1 VSSADEDTNYEEGRR
16 RHRKTLTPLSLT
28 DGNAADNTTA
38 SSFVVENTVSYDQS
52 QFSTDD
58 TDSQEIN
65 RDARQHNTSSSR
77 GRQRRNDNSEPRSP
91 KKKPQRSS
99 SMALPRNTHN
109 NAVQLQLTTSP
120 KNNRRHRSLSKLGR
134 SSSTS
139 HRRTSSKELRN
150 TSYSSGDD
158 EKDKSPRSSRR
169 SSSANNNSSIHKRS
183 SSSNTRITDSNNG
196 DRQYSSSRSKSH
208 QPNRMDSYINN
219 SSTISPKK
227 EKKKKDSNWSST
239 KWGFLSSPSNTP
251 PKNKDGKKGKKSS
264 RKEKKKHHSSSHN
277 RDTKLSLLPPNQ
289 LRPAPVNV
297 GDSIIISQQFLE
309 DNADMS
315 VLTMPKDLM
324 SVISTENERNEVEVV
339 QEDEKNHSFDTE
351 LQKEV
356 GQLQAYLKDR
366 RIRHQHR
373 STTNH
378 TVDGSSSRP
387 VNYQTYA
394 SRIQEGHVY
403 SYTQDAQEIALG
415 QQHIDDDI
423 PPLPPP
429 PPRPSPLSRRK
440 TSTSTQNAAIP
451 HWNAPATSNSNSESV
466 GSYDDPPG
474 ELVTSP
480 TLQQT
485 STAAFD
491 QLSQH
496 QQNGHHER
504 SKSDPPGEEYQPFD
518 EVSCLNNNGHDIQ
531 QHLSPSSK
539 QRTVDTQPTPNRQQ
553 AQPTPNRLHKAVS
566 FSLPPAPRSSSMKTP
581 PAPPFMGPALDYYYS
596 MERNSNI
603 TNLSQSP
610 LLHPIIELWSSV
622 ESTSI
627 NQNDTNRWNTQKE
640 DELLGEELPLHV
652 SEDWI
657 DVRHKE
663 SNMITEEKAHIDRA
677 TSTSLLVDTTASK
690 RQMHSQFVDE
700 DMIDDEFHDIL
711 DCGEDSIERTS
722 KTLDEVPLDEAALDG
737 RHRSTWSTT
746 YKPPTA
752 TTTFDE
758 PCYDD
763 LHNSDNWQEVVRQR
777 SHAAISIQRS
787 TRGLLE
793 RERLRSL
800 LNSTLIIQ
808 SCIRKYIVRR
818 RYLNYLQLKKSYTAK
833 RWKERANKYLTC

>member
-1 VSSADEDTNYEEGRR
+1 MSDFFSRIFAIPSDVSSADEDTNYEEGR

-38 SSFVVENTVSYDQS
+38 SSFVENTVSYDQS

-58 TDSQEIN
+58 TDSQEIH

-77 GRQRRNDNSEPRSP
+77 GRQRRNDTSVGNRSASAEPRSP
-91 KKKPQRSS
+91 KKKTQRSS
-99 SMALPRNTHN
+99 SMALPRNTN
-109 NAVQLQLTTSP
+109 VQLKLTTSP
-120 KNNRRHRSLSKLGR
+120 KSNRRHRSLSKLGR

-139 HRRTSSKELRN
+139 HRRTSSKERLRN
-150 TSYSSGDD
+150 TSYSSDD
-158 EKDKSPRSSRR
+158 DDNNDRRSSRR
-169 SSSANNNSSIHKRS
+169 SSSAYNNSSMHKRS

-196 DRQYSSSRSKSH
+196 DRQYSRSKSKSY
-208 QPNRMDSYINN
+208 QPHTNP
-219 SSTISPKK
+219 TTTSPKK
-227 EKKKKDSNWSST
+227 KKKKKDSNWSST
-239 KWGFLSSPSNTP
+239 KWVKKHLSSPSNTP
-251 PKNKDGKKGKKSS
+251 PKNKDGKKGKTKSS
-264 RKEKKKHHSSSHN
+264 RKEKKKHHHNSSSHN

-297 GDSIIISQQFLE
+297 GDSIIISQQFL

-378 TVDGSSSRP
+378 TTDGRP
-387 VNYQTYA
+387 MHYQTYA

-423 PPLPPP
+423 PPPPPPP

-451 HWNAPATSNSNSESV
+451 HWNTPATSNSNSESV
-466 GSYDDPPG
+466 ASYDDPPG

-485 STAAFD
+485 SMTATTN
-491 QLSQH
+491 QQSQH
-496 QQNGHHER
+496 QQQNGHHER

-518 EVSCLNNNGHDIQ
+518 EVSFLKHNDIR
-531 QHLSPSSK
+531 QHASPSSK
-539 QRTVDTQPTPNRQQ
+539 QPTVDIQPTPNRQQ
-553 AQPTPNRLHKAVS
+553 TQSTPNRLNKAVS
-566 FSLPPAPRSSSMKTP
+566 FSLPPAPISSMKTP

-603 TNLSQSP
+603 TNTQSP
-610 LLHPIIELWSSV
+610 LLPPIIEIWSSV

-627 NQNDTNRWNTQKE
+627 NQNNTSRWNTQKE
-640 DELLGEELPLHV
+640 DELLGEEFSLHV

-657 DVRHKE
+657 DVRDKE
-663 SNMITEEKAHIDRA
+663 SDMITEEEAHIDRA
-677 TSTSLLVDTTASK
+677 TSTSLPVDTTASK

-700 DMIDDEFHDIL
+700 DMIDNEFHDIL
-711 DCGEDSIERTS
+711 DCGEDCIERTN
-722 KTLDEVPLDEAALDG
+722 KTTDDEVPLDEAALDG

-746 YKPPTA
+746 YKPHTA
-752 TTTFDE
+752 TTMFDE
-758 PCYDD
+758 PGYDD
-763 LHNSDNWQEVVRQR
+763 LHNSDNWQEVVRQD
-777 SHAAISIQRS
+777 HMLQYLYKDQR
-787 TRGLLE
+787 E
-793 RERLRSL
+793 V
-800 LNSTLIIQ
+800 
-808 SCIRKYIVRR
+808 Y
-818 RYLNYLQLKKSYTAK
+818 
-833 RWKERANKYLTC
+833 